1 MQDSSTTIILIGLI
15 FLGFIL
21 IASMIKIVPQRT
33 AIIVERLGKYKATYS
48 AGFQILI
55 PFVDKVRY
63 RHTLKEQ
70 AIDVAPQICI
80 TRDNIAVEVDGILYL
95 QVLDPEKASYG
106 IDNYKFASIQIA
118 QTTMRSV
125 IGRLELDKTFEERES
140 INATIVEAVDKASEP
155 WGVKV
160 TRYEVKN
167 ITPPQSIRDAM
178 EKQMRAEREKR
189 AVIAESEGT
198 KQAKINNAEGDK
210 QEFILKSEGEKQRRI
225 NEAAGRASEIEQ
237 VAVATANG
245 LRAISK
251 AISEENGLNAVNLRI
266 AEQYLSAFGNLA
278 KTNNTM
284 ILPSNLSD
292 IAGVVATATSVFNET
307 KDKGKKKYI
316 REWSTVLHVLFS

>member
-1 MQDSSTTIILIGLI
+1 MEGSSTTFILVGVIV
-15 FLGFIL
+15 LGFIL
-21 IASMIKIVPQRT
+21 IAAMIKIVPQRT
-33 AIIVERLGKYKATYS
+33 AIIVERLGKYRATFT

-55 PFVDKVRY
+55 PFIDKVRY

-95 QVLDPEKASYG
+95 QVLDPQKASYG
-106 IDNYKFASIQIA
+106 IDNYRFASIQIA

-125 IGRLELDKTFEERES
+125 IGKLELDRTFEERET
-140 INATIVEAVDKASEP
+140 INVSIVEAVDKASEP

-160 TRYEVKN
+160 SRYEVKN
-167 ITPPQSIRDAM
+167 ISPPQSIKDAM

-210 QEFILKSEGEKQRRI
+210 QELIKKSEGEMQKRI

-237 VAVATANG
+237 LAKATANG
-245 LRAISK
+245 LRAISS

-266 AEQYLSAFGNLA
+266 AEQYLMEFGKLA
-278 KTNNTM
+278 KVNNTL
-284 ILPSNLSD
+284 IIPSNLTD
-292 IAGVVATATSVFNET
+292 IAGVIATATSVFNET
-307 KDKGKKKYI
+307 KDKKVK
-316 REWSTVLHVLFS
+316 

>member
-1 MQDSSTTIILIGLI
+1 MKMTAIITLAAAASSTTFILIGIIL
-15 FLGFIL
+15 LAFIL
-21 IASMIKIVPQRT
+21 ISSMVKVVPQRT
-33 AIIVERLGKYKATYS
+33 AIIIERLGKYRATFT

-55 PFVDKVRY
+55 PFIDKIRY
-63 RHTLKEQ
+63 RQTLKEQ

-95 QVLDPEKASYG
+95 QVLDPQKASYG
-106 IDNYKFASIQIA
+106 IDNYRFASIQIA

-125 IGRLELDKTFEERES
+125 IGKLELDKTFEERETINVS
-140 INATIVEAVDKASEP
+140 IVDAVDKASEP

-167 ITPPQSIRDAM
+167 ISPPQSIKDAM

-198 KQAKINNAEGDK
+198 RQAKINNADGDK

-237 VAVATANG
+237 VANATANG
-245 LRAISK
+245 LRAIAL
-251 AISEENGLNAVNLRI
+251 AISEENGLNAVNLRV
-266 AEQYLSAFGNLA
+266 AEQYLLGFANLA
-278 KTNNTM
+278 KTNNT
-284 ILPSNLSD
+284 IVLPANLTD
-292 IAGVVATATSVFNET
+292 VAGIVATATSMFSEL
-307 KDKGKKKYI
+307 KDKKK
-316 REWSTVLHVLFS
+316 

>member
-1 MQDSSTTIILIGLI
+1 MEGSSSTFILIGVI

-33 AIIVERLGKYKATYS
+33 AIIVERLGKYRATFS

-55 PFVDKVRY
+55 PFIDKVRY

-70 AIDVAPQICI
+70 AIDVPSQVCI

-95 QVLDPEKASYG
+95 QVLDPQKASYG
-106 IDNYKFASIQIA
+106 IDNYRFASIQIA
-118 QTTMRSV
+118 QTTMRSI
-125 IGRLELDKTFEERES
+125 IGKLELDRTFEERET
-140 INATIVEAVDKASEP
+140 INVSIVEAVDKASEP

-167 ITPPQSIRDAM
+167 IVPPQSIKDAM

-189 AVIAESEGT
+189 AIIAESEGA
-198 KQAKINNAEGDK
+198 KQAKINVAEGDK
-210 QEFILKSEGEKQRRI
+210 QAMIKNSEGEMQKRI

-237 VAVATANG
+237 VANATANG

-266 AEQYLSAFGNLA
+266 AEQYLGAFGNLA
-278 KTNNTM
+278 KVNNTM

-292 IAGVVATATSVFNET
+292 IAGIVATATSVFNET
-307 KDKGKKKYI
+307 KDKTKK
-316 REWSTVLHVLFS
+316 

>member
-1 MQDSSTTIILIGLI
+1 MAGSSTTFILIGVI

-21 IASMIKIVPQRT
+21 IASMVKVVPQRT
-33 AIIVERLGKYKATYS
+33 AIIVERLGKYRATFT
-48 AGFQILI
+48 AGFQVLI
-55 PFVDKVRY
+55 PFVDKIRY

-70 AIDVAPQICI
+70 AIDVAPQVCI

-95 QVLDPEKASYG
+95 QVLDPQKASYG
-106 IDNYKFASIQIA
+106 IDNYRFASIQIA

-125 IGRLELDKTFEERES
+125 IGKLELDRTFEERET
-140 INATIVEAVDKASEP
+140 INVTIVDAVDKASEP

-167 ITPPQSIRDAM
+167 ISPPQSIRDAM

-210 QEFILKSEGEKQRRI
+210 QELIKKSEGEMQKRI

-237 VAVATANG
+237 VAKATANG
-245 LRAISK
+245 LRAIAL
-251 AISEENGLNAVNLRI
+251 AISEENGLNAVNLRV
-266 AEQYLSAFGNLA
+266 AEQYLVGFANIAKQNNTVILPANLA
-278 KTNNTM
+278 
-284 ILPSNLSD
+284 D
-292 IAGVVATATSVFNET
+292 VAGIVATATSMFNEI
-307 KDKGKKKYI
+307 KDKKK
-316 REWSTVLHVLFS
+316 

>member
-1 MQDSSTTIILIGLI
+1 MEGSSTTFILVGII

-21 IASMIKIVPQRT
+21 IVSMIKIVPQRT
-33 AIIVERLGKYKATYS
+33 AIIVERLGKYRATYT
-48 AGFQILI
+48 AGFQLLI
-55 PFVDKVRY
+55 PFFDKVRY

-95 QVLDPEKASYG
+95 QVLDAQKASYG
-106 IDNYKFASIQIA
+106 IDNYRFASIQIA

-125 IGRLELDKTFEERES
+125 IGKLELDKTFEERET
-140 INATIVEAVDKASEP
+140 INVTIVEAVDKASEP

-167 ITPPQSIRDAM
+167 ISPPQSIKDAM

-189 AVIAESEGT
+189 AIIAESEGA
-198 KQAKINNAEGDK
+198 KQAKINVAEGDK
-210 QEFILKSEGEKQRRI
+210 QALIKNSEGEMQKRI

-237 VAVATANG
+237 LAKATSNG
-245 LRAISK
+245 LRAISS

-266 AEQYLSAFGNLA
+266 AEQYLMAFGNIA
-278 KTNNTM
+278 KTNNTV
-284 ILPSNLSD
+284 IIPSNLTD
-292 IAGVVATATSVFNET
+292 IAGVIATATSVFNET
-307 KDKGKKKYI
+307 KDKKK
-316 REWSTVLHVLFS
+316 

>member
-1 MQDSSTTIILIGLI
+1 MEGSSSTFILIGII

-33 AIIVERLGKYKATYS
+33 AIIVERLGKYRATFS

-55 PFVDKVRY
+55 PFIDKVRY

-70 AIDVAPQICI
+70 AIDVPSQVCI

-95 QVLDPEKASYG
+95 QVLDPQKASYG
-106 IDNYKFASIQIA
+106 IDNYRFASIQIA
-118 QTTMRSV
+118 QTTMRSI
-125 IGRLELDKTFEERES
+125 IGKLELDRTFEERET
-140 INATIVEAVDKASEP
+140 INVSIVEAVDKASEP

-167 ITPPQSIRDAM
+167 IVPPQSIKDAM

-189 AVIAESEGT
+189 AIIAESEGA
-198 KQAKINNAEGDK
+198 KQAKINVAEGDK
-210 QEFILKSEGEKQRRI
+210 QAMIKNSEGEMQKRI

-237 VAVATANG
+237 VANATANG

-266 AEQYLSAFGNLA
+266 AEQYLGAFGNLA
-278 KTNNTM
+278 KVNNTM

-292 IAGVVATATSVFNET
+292 IAGIVATATSVFNET
-307 KDKGKKKYI
+307 KDKTKK
-316 REWSTVLHVLFS
+316 

>member
-1 MQDSSTTIILIGLI
+1 MEGSSTTLILVGLI

-33 AIIVERLGKYKATYS
+33 AIIVERLGKYRATFT

-55 PFVDKVRY
+55 PFIDKVRY

-95 QVLDPEKASYG
+95 QVLDPQKASYG
-106 IDNYKFASIQIA
+106 IDNYRFASIQIA

-125 IGRLELDKTFEERES
+125 IGKLELDRTFEERET
-140 INATIVEAVDKASEP
+140 INVTIVEAVDKASEP

-167 ITPPQSIRDAM
+167 ISPPQSIKDAM

-198 KQAKINNAEGDK
+198 RQAKINNADGDK
-210 QEFILKSEGEKQRRI
+210 QEYILKSEGEKMRRI

-237 VAVATANG
+237 IAMATANG

-266 AEQYLSAFGNLA
+266 AEQYLNAFGNLA

-284 ILPSNLSD
+284 ILPSNLTD
-292 IAGVVATATSVFNET
+292 IAGVVATATSVFSEV
-307 KDKGKKKYI
+307 KDKTKVK
-316 REWSTVLHVLFS
+316 

>member
-1 MQDSSTTIILIGLI
+1 MNGSSATFILVGLI
-15 FLGFIL
+15 FLGFII

-33 AIIVERLGKYKATYS
+33 AIIVERLGKYRATFT

-55 PFVDKVRY
+55 PFIDKVRY

-95 QVLDPEKASYG
+95 QVLDPQKASYG
-106 IDNYKFASIQIA
+106 IDNYRFASIQIA

-125 IGRLELDKTFEERES
+125 IGKLELDRTFEERET
-140 INATIVEAVDKASEP
+140 INVTIVEAVDKASEP

-167 ITPPQSIRDAM
+167 ISPPQSIKDAM

-198 KQAKINNAEGDK
+198 RQAKINNADGDK
-210 QEFILKSEGEKQRRI
+210 QEYILKSEGEKMRRI

-245 LRAISK
+245 LRAIAN
-251 AISEENGLNAVNLRI
+251 AINEENGLNAVNLRI
-266 AEQYLSAFGNLA
+266 AEQYLAAFANLA

-292 IAGVVATATSVFNET
+292 IAGIVATATSVFNET
-307 KDKGKKKYI
+307 KDKKK
-316 REWSTVLHVLFS
+316 

>member
-1 MQDSSTTIILIGLI
+1 MAGSSTTFILVGVI

-33 AIIVERLGKYKATYS
+33 AIIVERLGKYRATFT

-55 PFVDKVRY
+55 PFFDKVRY

-95 QVLDPEKASYG
+95 QVLDPQKASYG
-106 IDNYKFASIQIA
+106 IDNYRFASIQIA

-125 IGRLELDKTFEERES
+125 IGKLELDRTFEERET
-140 INATIVEAVDKASEP
+140 INVTIVEAVDKASEP

-167 ITPPQSIRDAM
+167 ISPPQSIKDAM

-189 AVIAESEGT
+189 AIIAESEGA
-198 KQAKINNAEGDK
+198 KQAKINVAEGDK
-210 QEFILKSEGEKQRRI
+210 QALIKNSEGEMQKRI
-225 NEAAGRASEIEQ
+225 NEAAGRSSEIEQ
-237 VAVATANG
+237 IAKATSNG
-245 LRAISK
+245 LRAISL

-266 AEQYLSAFGNLA
+266 AEQYLLAFGNIA
-278 KTNNTM
+278 KTTNTL
-284 ILPSNLSD
+284 IIPSNLTD
-292 IAGVVATATSVFNET
+292 IAGVIATATSVFNET
-307 KDKGKKKYI
+307 KDKKK
-316 REWSTVLHVLFS
+316 

>member
-1 MQDSSTTIILIGLI
+1 M
-15 FLGFIL
+15 FPFI
-21 IASMIKIVPQRT
+21 
-33 AIIVERLGKYKATYS
+33 
-48 AGFQILI
+48 
-55 PFVDKVRY
+55 DKVRY

-95 QVLDPEKASYG
+95 QVLDPQKASYG
-106 IDNYKFASIQIA
+106 IDNYRFASIQIA

-125 IGRLELDKTFEERES
+125 IGKLELDRTFEERET
-140 INATIVEAVDKASEP
+140 INVSIVEAVDKASEP

-160 TRYEVKN
+160 SRYEVKN
-167 ITPPQSIRDAM
+167 ISPPQSIKDAM

-210 QEFILKSEGEKQRRI
+210 QELIKKSEGEMQKRI

-237 VAVATANG
+237 LAKATANG
-245 LRAISK
+245 LRAISS

-266 AEQYLSAFGNLA
+266 AEQYLIEFGKLA
-278 KTNNTM
+278 KVNNTL
-284 ILPSNLSD
+284 IIPSNLTD
-292 IAGVVATATSVFNET
+292 ISSVIATATSVFNET
-307 KDKGKKKYI
+307 KDKKK
-316 REWSTVLHVLFS
+316 